1 MTILRDIFE
10 KPVDRP
16 IEGVIKADDDA
27 SLRIELEEYVLTNEI
42 KKQIER
48 FLDAYNNYTTA
59 NGVWISGFFG
69 SGKSHLLKMLALLL
83 ENREVGGAA
92 AYDVFKDK
100 CADDEI
106 LSADL
111 KRAVSIPSKS
121 ILFNIDQKAD
131 VISKDQ
137 VDALLSVFQ
146 KVFDETCGYYGKQAY
161 IAQFERDLDSRG
173 VYGAF
178 RDAYEAVAGKPWE
191 RGREQHL
198 LEGAN
203 IANAYAKATGADPAE
218 ANGILNKYRSDYK
231 VSIEDFANKVKAYV
245 DARGKDFRLNFFV
258 DEVGQFIADNV
269 KLMTNLQTIAE
280 SLNTKCR
287 GRAWVIVTAQ
297 QDMNAVIGD
306 MNERQENDFSKIQ
319 ARFANRMPLNSAD
332 VAEVI
337 QKRLLKKTETGVEL
351 LSDLY
356 RRESNNLR
364 TLFDFADGSRALK
377 NFADRDHFIHS
388 YPFIPYQY
396 ELFQMAIQGLSQH
409 NAFEGRHSSVGERS
423 MLGVF
428 QEVAVHLADYE
439 LGEIATFDLMF
450 EGIRTALKS
459 SVQQSIQ
466 IAERNLGDSF
476 ATRVLKALFL
486 VKYEKS
492 FKPTARNI
500 AILMREKFDEDE
512 TALKRRVEEALS
524 LLEQNTYIQRNG
536 DLFEFLT
543 DEEKDIEQEIKNVE
557 VDSAEVAKALEEL
570 IFDSVVRDRK
580 IRHEVAQHDYSFARK
595 LDDRLQGRDYEL
607 GINVVTPFHENA
619 GKPEAVR
626 MASMSSDEL
635 VILLKADDRFARDL
649 MMYRRTDKYVR
660 QARATSPQP
669 SIERIISDKGQQNAN
684 RYRDLSTRARTL
696 VAEAQLFVR
705 GEELALRGED
715 PQARVRRAFQ
725 TLVDKVYTNL
735 PMLRGVT
742 YSEGDIGRYLR
753 QNSDGS
759 LVPGG
764 SNLTEAEQ
772 EILNFAQSNART
784 GVRTTVKAVAERF
797 ETKPY
802 GWPNAA
808 VLCTVASLF
817 SHGKLEARSDGA
829 PLEGDALERALKNS
843 HALANI
849 VLDLQVEFTAGQ
861 VRALREF
868 YREMFDKPPAASDGK
883 ALGKEA
889 GEAIAGLTKA
899 LADLE
904 GKARDYPFVAA
915 VTPVIARLREAD
927 GKPYGWY
934 FTDLPQH
941 EGALLDAKEQ
951 VIDPLLRF
959 MGSTQLKIY
968 DEARD
973 FLSRNSDNL
982 GYVNGGEAVA
992 IQSALADPACY
1003 KGNAIQQVKAQLDA
1017 LRRQIDSLVLAER
1030 QAATTEIE
1038 QRIGHI
1044 EGAAAKSGL
1053 ESLPDDVRRACDA
1066 ALEAVRS
1073 ATLVAVIRE
1082 KAAHFT
1088 STTFPALLGKIES
1101 LSAPPLTC
1109 PLPGEGAP
1117 KPDSKVIDGQAGGL
1131 SGNEPAAPKVEYVSS
1146 SHLKVA
1152 FRSPYLADEADVD
1165 AYLETYRET
1174 LLAEIR
1180 SGKRITV

>member
-48 FLDAYNNYTTA
+48 FLDAYNNYTNA

-69 SGKSHLLKMLALLL
+69 SGKSHLLKMLAMLL

-92 AYDVFKDK
+92 AYDLFKDK

-111 KRAVSIPSKS
+111 KRAVSVPSKS

-137 VDALLSVFQ
+137 IDALLSVFQ

-173 VYGAF
+173 VFGAF
-178 RDAYEAVAGKPWE
+178 RDAYLGVAGKPWE
-191 RGREQHL
+191 IGREQHL
-198 LEGAN
+198 LEGSN
-203 IANAYAKATGADPAE
+203 IAKAYAAATGADPSE

-231 VSIEDFANKVKAYV
+231 VSIEDFADKVKAYV
-245 DARGKDFRLNFFV
+245 DAQGKDFRLNFFV
-258 DEVGQFIADNV
+258 DEVGQFIAENV

-306 MNERQENDFSKIQ
+306 MNQQQENDFSKIQ

-337 QKRLLKKTETGVEL
+337 QKRLLKKTEAGVEI
-351 LSDLY
+351 LSELY

-364 TLFDFADGSRALK
+364 TLFDFADGSRVLK

-428 QEVAVHLADYE
+428 QAVAIDLAGLE
-439 LGEIATFDLMF
+439 LGQIATFDKMF
-450 EGIRTALKS
+450 EGVRTALKS
-459 SVQQSIQ
+459 SVQQSIH
-466 IAERNLGDSF
+466 IAEKNLRDKF

-500 AILMREKFDEDE
+500 AILMREKFNEDE
-512 TALKRRVEEALS
+512 TALKRRVEDALAV
-524 LLEQNTYIQRNG
+524 LEQNTYIQRNG

-543 DEEKDIEQEIKNVE
+543 DEEKDVEQEIKGVD
-557 VDSAEVAKALEEL
+557 VDSTEVARELEAL
-570 IFDSVVRDRK
+570 IFDGVIKDRNR
-580 IRHEVAQHDYSFARK
+580 IRHDGAGHDYAFARK
-595 LDDRLQGRDYEL
+595 LDDRLQGRDFEL
-607 GINVVTPFHENA
+607 SINVVTPFHEHASNA
-619 GKPEAVR
+619 EAVR
-626 MASMSSDEL
+626 MGSMSSDEL

-649 MMYRRTDKYVR
+649 MMYKRTEKYVR
-660 QARATSPQP
+660 QTRATAPQA
-669 SIERIISDKGQQNAN
+669 SIERIITEKGQQNAA
-684 RYRDLSTRARTL
+684 RHRDLTTRARTL
-696 VAEAQLFVR
+696 VSEAQIFVR
-705 GEELALRGED
+705 GEELDLRGDD

-725 TLVDKVYTNL
+725 TLVDKVYTSL
-735 PMLRGVT
+735 PMLRGAT
-742 YSEGDIGRYLR
+742 YSEADIGRFLR
-753 QNSDGS
+753 QNSEGALIS
-759 LVPGG
+759 GG

-772 EILNFAQSNART
+772 EILNFAQANNRT
-784 GVRTTVKAVAERF
+784 GVRTTVKAIVERF
-797 ETKPY
+797 ELKPY

-808 VLCTVASLF
+808 ILCTVASLF
-817 SHGKLEARSDGA
+817 AHGKLEAKSDGA

-843 HALANI
+843 HALVNI
-849 VLDLQVEFTAGQ
+849 VLELQVEFTAGQ
-861 VRALREF
+861 VRALRDF
-868 YREMFDKPPAASDGK
+868 YRDMFDGLPSASEGK

-889 GEAIAGLTKA
+889 SEAVAKL
-899 LADLE
+899 LAELVLLE
-904 GKARDYPFVAA
+904 GRTKDYPFLAA
-915 VTPVIARLREAD
+915 VAPIVEKLRELEN
-927 GKPYGWY
+927 KPYGWY
-934 FTDLPQH
+934 FTDLSRH
-941 EGALLDAKEQ
+941 EDALLDAKEQ
-951 VIDPLLRF
+951 VIDPIRRF
-959 MGSTQLKIY
+959 MAGAQIKIY

-973 FLSRNSDNL
+973 YLSLHAENIS
-982 GYVNGGEAVA
+982 YVGGNEASA
-992 IQSALADPACY
+992 IQAALGDPQCF
-1003 KGNAIQQVKAQLDA
+1003 KGNGIQQVKSHLDA
-1017 LRRQIDSLVLAER
+1017 LRQRIDGFVANERENALA
-1030 QAATTEIE
+1030 EIE
-1038 QRIGHI
+1038 QRIGQVELMASQ
-1044 EGAAAKSGL
+1044 EGVS
-1053 ESLPDDVRRACDA
+1053 ELPQEILGICDG
-1066 ALEAVRS
+1066 ALETVRT

-1082 KAAHFT
+1082 RT
-1088 STTFPALLGKIES
+1088 SFFASNTFPDLLSRVQNLSLRPISDPASTGEHDGVETSGEGSSAPVTPPAPKIE
-1101 LSAPPLTC
+1101 
-1109 PLPGEGAP
+1109 
-1117 KPDSKVIDGQAGGL
+1117 
-1131 SGNEPAAPKVEYVSS
+1131 N
-1146 SHLKVA
+1146 VA
-1152 FRSPYLADEADVD
+1152 ISNLRVGFQGPWLASEADVD
-1165 AYLETYRET
+1165 AYLETYREK
-1174 LLAEIR
+1174 LLGEIR
-1180 SGKRITV
+1180 SGKRITL